1 VSYQISFT
9 VDDKLLI
16 CVVQGERN
24 YNKSINLWKQILE
37 QVNDNNI
44 EFLLLELHMT
54 GRFLPNENLGITQV
68 LIEMIKPL
76 TLTIALVDTQAES
89 FHDNY
94 IAGVIAKQ
102 QNISIKIFHDL
113 ETAQLWINAQ
123 I

>member
-1 VSYQISFT
+1 M
-9 VDDKLLI
+9 
-16 CVVQGERN
+16 VQGERN

-76 TLTIALVDTQAES
+76 TLTIALVDSQTES